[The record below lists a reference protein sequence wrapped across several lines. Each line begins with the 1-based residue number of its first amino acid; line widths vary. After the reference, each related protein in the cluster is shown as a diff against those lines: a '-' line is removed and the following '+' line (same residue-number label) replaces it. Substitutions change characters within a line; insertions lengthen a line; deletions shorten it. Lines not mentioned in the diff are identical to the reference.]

1 MAIENAGFG
10 QEGNSVIFEPETF
23 GHVADNVVLDREAI
37 EHLLDAPKRT
47 RRRGNHVNSSA
58 AGRKFL
64 DFLGNG
70 FGPVR
75 REILRL
81 AIQFVTIAVIEL
93 HAGNIHRGTAHKL
106 ARKLAHLEPGMR
118 RVHRLGI
125 DLANFPKGIFAVQ
138 IILCRIL

>member
-1 MAIENAGFG
+1 MILVRNEIATVQRFNHQGTRNGACNLTLTSLVRMAIENAGFG

-23 GHVADNVVLDREAI
+23 GHVADNVVLNREAI
-37 EHLLDAPKRT
+37 EHLLDTSQRT
-47 RRRGNHVNSSA
+47 RRRGNHENGSA
-58 AGRKFL
+58 TGRKFL

-93 HAGNIHRGTAHKL
+93 HTGYIH
-106 ARKLAHLEPGMR
+106 
-118 RVHRLGI
+118 
-125 DLANFPKGIFAVQ
+125 
-138 IILCRIL
+138 